1 MAPTIPSNIPSNV
14 TGSGVSAT
22 MAPAVPATSAVPAT
36 TPPPITVPSNVPT
49 SYVTNK
55 GSGSIIDAAQSY
67 DILQIINR
75 GIAYAIIIAGF
86 LSVVFIFIG
95 GISFI
100 LSGGQEDKIK
110 SAVSTIRY
118 AIIGLIITILAT
130 VIIGTVGKAMGL
142 DIIKYIN
149 FGEIID
155 TIKSITSGAGSSG
168 VPSLD

>member
-1 MAPTIPSNIPSNV
+1 MAEQI
-14 TGSGVSAT
+14 TGSSN
-22 MAPAVPATSAVPAT
+22 TSIVDA
-36 TPPPITVPSNVPT
+36 
-49 SYVTNK
+49 
-55 GSGSIIDAAQSY
+55 IDNY
-67 DILQIINR
+67 EILEIINR
-75 GIAYAIIIAGF
+75 GLAYAIIIAGF
-86 LSVVFIFIG
+86 LSVVFIFVG

-149 FGEIID
+149 FGDIIE
-155 TIKSITSGAGSSG
+155 TITNITSQGGSST
-168 VPSLD
+168 SLD